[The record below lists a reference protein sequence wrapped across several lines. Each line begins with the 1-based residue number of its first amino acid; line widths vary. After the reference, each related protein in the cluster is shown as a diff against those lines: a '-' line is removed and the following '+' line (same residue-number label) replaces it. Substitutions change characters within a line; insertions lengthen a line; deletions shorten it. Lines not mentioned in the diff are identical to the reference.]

1 MSKNQEIIKDFRVMN
16 EKFIIP
22 MSKEVIYFLPY
33 SNKKLENEFVVRLLL
48 QFEEPADELT
58 SEQKIEYHTK
68 NNNKALSEILKTL
81 TNVNYSEISNVSSE
95 AWIIFNE
102 YDEKFLD
109 ILSKSKYVSGIII
122 YTIDGE
128 SNLELIPN
136 EFDDNQDNDPFWSK
150 W

>member
-1 MSKNQEIIKDFRVMN
+1 MSKNQGIIKDFRVMN

-95 AWIIFNE
+95 A
-102 YDEKFLD
+102 
-109 ILSKSKYVSGIII
+109 
-122 YTIDGE
+122 
-128 SNLELIPN
+128 
-136 EFDDNQDNDPFWSK
+136 
-150 W
+150 